1 MAAID
6 KDILRLALPALGAL
20 IAEPIFLLTDTAMVG
35 HLGAGALGSLAIAS
49 TILQTVLGLMIFL
62 AYATTPRVAKR
73 MGSGDRPGAI
83 TAGFDGIWLALGTSI
98 LLIIIGLP
106 LLKTA
111 IEAFDPDPAITEGAH
126 SYLAISWWGL
136 PFMLMVIAATGLLR
150 GLQDTKTPLIVAA
163 AGCIANIGLNA
174 FFIYG
179 LDMGVAG
186 SAMGTVIA
194 QAGMCAVYL
203 TISIRAARRLH
214 ASIRP
219 DWSGVFTR
227 RRPPVGCWSATPHC
241 AALILLVFLATAMG
255 TTDLAAIQ
263 VAQSIFFALA
273 LALDSLAIAGQ
284 AMIGLE
290 LGAKN
295 TDAVA
300 AINRRLC
307 LWGIIFGIVVGVVL
321 FAGSGI
327 IPRAFASD
335 PAVVSALAALL
346 PVLALSMP
354 IAGYVF
360 VLDGV
365 LMGAEDAKYLALAQL
380 VAVIGYAILLIPIIN
395 IWPGAPGLWA
405 ASHRIRRFPRPD
417 PGLASTQPGVDRTRR
432 RERNLMNAAHTDAHA
447 IRRTLRRGGRRLPA
461 RTDPSAAGRDR

>member
-1 MAAID
+1 VAAID

-20 IAEPIFLLTDTAMVG
+20 IAEPVFLLSDTAMVG
-35 HLGAGALGSLAIAS
+35 HLGADALGSLAIAS

-73 MGSGDRPGAI
+73 MGSGDRAGAI
-83 TAGFDGIWLALGTSI
+83 AAGFDGIWLALCTSV

-106 LLKTA
+106 LLSTVIA
-111 IEAFDPDPAITEGAH
+111 AFDPEPGITGGAH

-136 PFMLMVIAATGLLR
+136 PFMLTVIAATGLLR

-163 AGCIANIGLNA
+163 AGCVANIGLNA
-174 FFIYG
+174 IFIYG

-194 QAGMCAVYL
+194 QAGMCTVYIV
-203 TISIRAARRLH
+203 ISVRAARKLH
-214 ASIRP
+214 ARIRP
-219 DWSGVFTR
+219 DWSGVFT
-227 RRPPVGCWSATPHC
+227 SAKTSGWLLVRNASLR
-241 AALILLVFLATAMG
+241 AALIILVFIATSLG
-255 TTDLAAIQ
+255 TTELAAIQ
-263 VAQSIFFALA
+263 VAQSLFFALA

-290 LGAKN
+290 LGARKI
-295 TDAVA
+295 DAVA

-307 LWGIIFGIVVGVVL
+307 LWGIIFGIVVGIVL
-321 FAGSGI
+321 FAGSTI
-327 IPRAFASD
+327 IPHAFASD
-335 PAVVSALAALL
+335 PEVVHALSTLL

-365 LMGAEDAKYLALAQL
+365 LMGAEDARYLALAQL
-380 VAVIGYAILLIPIIN
+380 VAVVGYAILLVPVVA

-405 ASHRIRRFPRPD
+405 AFCIGFVGFRALTLGWRVRNRAWI
-417 PGLASTQPGVDRTRR
+417 DRAV
-432 RERNLMNAAHTDAHA
+432 EKG
-447 IRRTLRRGGRRLPA
+447 I
-461 RTDPSAAGRDR
+461 S

>member
-20 IAEPIFLLTDTAMVG
+20 IAEPIFLLSDTAMVG

-73 MGSGDRPGAI
+73 IGSGDRSGAI
-83 TAGFDGIWLALGTSI
+83 TAGFDGIWLALCTSV
-98 LLIIIGLP
+98 LLLLIGLP
-106 LLKTA
+106 LLKPA
-111 IEAFDPDPAITEGAH
+111 IAAFDPGPEIAAGAH

-136 PFMLMVIAATGLLR
+136 PFMLTVIAATGLLR

-163 AGCIANIGLNA
+163 AGCVANIGLNA
-174 FFIYG
+174 IFIYG

-194 QAGMCAVYL
+194 QAGMCAVYIV
-203 TISIRAARRLH
+203 ISVRAARRFH
-214 ASIRP
+214 ASVRP
-219 DWSGVFTR
+219 DWSGVYT
-227 RRPPVGCWSATPHC
+227 SAKTSGWLLVRNASLR
-241 AALILLVFLATAMG
+241 AALIVLVFAATAMG
-255 TTDLAAIQ
+255 TTELAAIQ

-284 AMIGLE
+284 AMIGLQ

-295 TDAVA
+295 VDGVA

-307 LWGIIFGIVVGVVL
+307 LWGIVFGVVVGIVL
-321 FAGSGI
+321 LAGSGL
-327 IPRAFASD
+327 IPRAFSSD
-335 PAVVSALAALL
+335 TAVISVLAGLL

-365 LMGAEDAKYLALAQL
+365 LMGAEDARYLALAQL
-380 VAVIGYAILLIPIIN
+380 VAVAGYAVLLMPIVTL
-395 IWPGAPGLWA
+395 WPGAAGLWA
-405 ASHRIRRFPRPD
+405 AFCIGFV
-417 PGLASTQPGVDRTRR
+417 GLRALTLGWRVRNRAWIDRAV
-432 RERNLMNAAHTDAHA
+432 EKG
-447 IRRTLRRGGRRLPA
+447 I
-461 RTDPSAAGRDR
+461 S

>member
-1 MAAID
+1 M
-6 KDILRLALPALGAL
+6 ALPALGAL
-20 IAEPIFLLTDTAMVG
+20 IAEPVFLLSDTAMVG
-35 HLGAGALGSLAIAS
+35 HLGADALGSLAIAS

-73 MGSGDRPGAI
+73 MGSGDRAGAI
-83 TAGFDGIWLALGTSI
+83 TAGFDGIWLALCTSV

-106 LLKTA
+106 LLNTVIA
-111 IEAFDPDPAITEGAH
+111 AFDPEPGITDGAH

-136 PFMLMVIAATGLLR
+136 PFMLTVIAATGLLR
-150 GLQDTKTPLIVAA
+150 GLQDTKTPLVVAA
-163 AGCIANIGLNA
+163 AGCVANIGLNA
-174 FFIYG
+174 IFIYG

-194 QAGMCAVYL
+194 QAGMCSVYL
-203 TISIRAARRLH
+203 AISVRAARRLH
-214 ASIRP
+214 ASVRP
-219 DWSGVFTR
+219 DWSGVFT
-227 RRPPVGCWSATPHC
+227 SAKTSGWLLVRNASLR
-241 AALILLVFLATAMG
+241 AALIILVFIATSLG

-263 VAQSIFFALA
+263 VAQSLFFALA

-290 LGAKN
+290 LGARN
-295 TDAVA
+295 IDAVA

-307 LWGIIFGIVVGVVL
+307 LWGIVFGIVVGIIL
-321 FAGSGI
+321 FAGSTI
-327 IPRAFASD
+327 IPHAFSSD
-335 PAVVSALAALL
+335 PEVVHELSALL

-365 LMGAEDAKYLALAQL
+365 LMGAEDARYLALAQL
-380 VAVIGYAILLIPIIN
+380 VAVVGYAILLVPIVS

-405 ASHRIRRFPRPD
+405 AFCIGFVGFRALTLGWRVRNRAWI
-417 PGLASTQPGVDRTRR
+417 DRAV
-432 RERNLMNAAHTDAHA
+432 EKG
-447 IRRTLRRGGRRLPA
+447 I
-461 RTDPSAAGRDR
+461 S

>member
-20 IAEPIFLLTDTAMVG
+20 IAEPVFLLTDTAMVG
-35 HLGAGALGSLAIAS
+35 HLGAHALGSLAIAS

-73 MGSGDRPGAI
+73 IGSGDRAGAI
-83 TAGFDGIWLALGTSI
+83 TAGFDGIWLALGTSV

-106 LLKTA
+106 LLNTA
-111 IEAFDPDPAITEGAH
+111 IAAFDPGPGITEGAH
-126 SYLAISWWGL
+126 AYLAISWWGL

-163 AGCIANIGLNA
+163 VGCVANIGLNA
-174 FFIYG
+174 IFIYG

-203 TISIRAARRLH
+203 TISVRAAKRLH
-214 ASIRP
+214 ASVRP
-219 DWSGVFTR
+219 DWSGVFT
-227 RRPPVGCWSATPHC
+227 SAKTSGWLLVRNASLR
-241 AALILLVFLATAMG
+241 AALIILVFIATSLG

-263 VAQSIFFALA
+263 VAQSLFFALA

-290 LGAKN
+290 LGARN
-295 TDAVA
+295 IDAVA

-307 LWGIIFGIVVGVVL
+307 LWGIVFGIVVGIVL
-321 FAGSGI
+321 FAGSGT
-327 IPRAFASD
+327 IPRAFASE
-335 PAVVSALAALL
+335 PAVIDALSTLL

-365 LMGAEDAKYLALAQL
+365 LMGAEDARYLALAQL
-380 VAVIGYAILLIPIIN
+380 VAVVGYAILLIPIVS

-405 ASHRIRRFPRPD
+405 GFCIGFVGFRALTLGWRVRNRAWI
-417 PGLASTQPGVDRTRR
+417 DRAV
-432 RERNLMNAAHTDAHA
+432 EKG
-447 IRRTLRRGGRRLPA
+447 I
-461 RTDPSAAGRDR
+461 S

>member
-20 IAEPIFLLTDTAMVG
+20 IAEPIFLLSDTAMVG

-73 MGSGDRPGAI
+73 MGSGDRAGAI
-83 TAGFDGIWLALGTSI
+83 TAGFDGIWLALCTSV

-106 LLKTA
+106 LLDTA
-111 IEAFDPDPAITEGAH
+111 IAAFDPGPGITDGAH

-136 PFMLMVIAATGLLR
+136 PFMLIVIAATGLLR

-163 AGCIANIGLNA
+163 AGCVANIGLNA
-174 FFIYG
+174 LFIYG

-194 QAGMCAVYL
+194 QAGMCTVYL
-203 TISIRAARRLH
+203 VISVRAARRLH
-214 ASIRP
+214 ASVRP
-219 DWSGVFTR
+219 DWSGVFT
-227 RRPPVGCWSATPHC
+227 SAKTSGWLLVRNASLR
-241 AALILLVFLATAMG
+241 AALIILVFIATSLG

-263 VAQSIFFALA
+263 VAQSLFFALA

-295 TDAVA
+295 IDAVA

-307 LWGIIFGIVVGVVL
+307 LWGIVFGIVVGIVL

-335 PAVVSALAALL
+335 PQVVDELGALL

-365 LMGAEDAKYLALAQL
+365 LMGAEDARYLALAQL
-380 VAVIGYAILLIPIIN
+380 VAVVGYAVLLVPVVA

-405 ASHRIRRFPRPD
+405 AFCIGFVGFRALTLGWRVRNRAWI
-417 PGLASTQPGVDRTRR
+417 DRAV
-432 RERNLMNAAHTDAHA
+432 EKG
-447 IRRTLRRGGRRLPA
+447 I
-461 RTDPSAAGRDR
+461 S

>member
-1 MAAID
+1 VAAID
-6 KDILRLALPALGAL
+6 KNILRLALPALGAL

-73 MGSGDRPGAI
+73 MGSGDRAGAI
-83 TAGFDGIWLALGTSI
+83 TAGFDGIWLALCTSV

-106 LLKTA
+106 LLDTA
-111 IEAFDPDPAITEGAH
+111 IAAFDPGPAITSGAH

-136 PFMLMVIAATGLLR
+136 PFMLTVIAATGLLR

-163 AGCIANIGLNA
+163 VGCVANIGLNA
-174 FFIYG
+174 LFIYG

-194 QAGMCAVYL
+194 QAGMCTVYIV
-203 TISIRAARRLH
+203 ISVRAAKRLH
-214 ASIRP
+214 ATVRP
-219 DWSGVFTR
+219 DWSGVFT
-227 RRPPVGCWSATPHC
+227 SAKTSGWLLVRNISLR
-241 AALILLVFLATAMG
+241 AALIILVFIATSMG
-255 TTDLAAIQ
+255 TTELAAIQ

-290 LGAKN
+290 LGARN
-295 TDAVA
+295 AEAVA

-307 LWGIIFGIVVGVVL
+307 LWGIVFGLVVGVIL

-335 PAVVSALAALL
+335 AEVVTELTALL
-346 PVLALSMP
+346 PVLAVSMP

-365 LMGAEDAKYLALAQL
+365 LMGAEDARYLALAQL
-380 VAVIGYAILLIPIIN
+380 VAVVGYAILLVPIVAL
-395 IWPGAPGLWA
+395 WPGAPGLWA
-405 ASHRIRRFPRPD
+405 AFCIGFV
-417 PGLASTQPGVDRTRR
+417 GLRAVTLGWRVRNRAWIDRAV
-432 RERNLMNAAHTDAHA
+432 EKG
-447 IRRTLRRGGRRLPA
+447 I
-461 RTDPSAAGRDR
+461 S

>member
-106 LLKTA
+106 LLSTA
-111 IEAFDPDPAITEGAH
+111 IGAFDPDPAITEGAH

-219 DWSGVFTR
+219 DWSGVFT
-227 RRPPVGCWSATPHC
+227 SAKTSGWLLVRNASLR

-321 FAGSGI
+321 FAGSGF

-405 ASHRIRRFPRPD
+405 GFCIGFVGFRALTLGWRVRNRAWI
-417 PGLASTQPGVDRTRR
+417 
-432 RERNLMNAAHTDAHA
+432 ERAVEKG
-447 IRRTLRRGGRRLPA
+447 I
-461 RTDPSAAGRDR
+461 S